1 MNQRTLLRS
10 AGLYAEHE
18 LPVNLASLQFSNN
31 ITINTGFY
39 IPDQL
44 PDENGV
50 LKPLEKGEKMYVY
63 CVFRMQH
70 NTYISEELIHDV
82 RLFSPDKHPYYV
94 NRTGCDIGAW
104 PIWSEDPIGFMY
116 VVATDFN
123 RILYSDSTSGE
134 SVSDPPNKG
143 VNCLINTHT
152 SVQISK
158 TGKI

>member
-1 MNQRTLLRS
+1 LLRS